1 MAKSRGIPRT
11 SVRLADSVREA
22 LKEICERDGIS
33 VSDAIRIAISEFIE
47 SRKTKTQ

>member
-11 SVRLADSVREA
+11 SIRLADSVKAA
-22 LKEICERDGIS
+22 LNEICERDGIS

-47 SRKTKTQ
+47 SRKAQ